1 MFDDDIVRSA
11 VLKASNVALVMCG
24 FLFVALA
31 PLYLIAQKNSQA
43 LEPRPPLPE
52 RLYR

>member
-11 VLKASNVALVMCG
+11 VLKASSVALGMG
-24 FLFVALA
+24 GILFLALA
-31 PLYLIAQKNSQA
+31 PLYLIGQKHNQV
-43 LEPRPPLPE
+43 LEPRPPLPA

>member
-1 MFDDDIVRSA
+1 MFDNDIVRSA
-11 VLKASNVALVMCG
+11 VLKATSVTLGMCG
-24 FLFVALA
+24 ILFLALA

-43 LEPRPPLPE
+43 LETRPPLPE